1 MTRLRSRK
9 SVAVFC
15 AVLVL
20 FAAFATAAPDL
31 PVAILTSLWLVVPA
45 AAAVVVRREA
55 TRCDE
60 QHSALLSTI
69 SSRAPPSK
77 LAI

>member
-1 MTRLRSRK
+1 MTRLRSHK

-20 FAAFATAAPDL
+20 FAAFAPAVPDL

-45 AAAVVVRREA
+45 VAAVVVRREA

-60 QHSALLSTI
+60 QHSALLSML

-77 LAI
+77 LGL